1 MSVLRKQKAMP
12 VHLNFRIECPL
23 SCIVKSKA
31 LCMSGANKGR
41 QLELLSSG
49 LVGLLVGSC
58 PSPLAGKQYQ

>member
-1 MSVLRKQKAMP
+1 
-12 VHLNFRIECPL
+12 
-23 SCIVKSKA
+23 
-31 LCMSGANKGR
+31 MSGANKGR